1 MQVFPEYRTAVEAFP
16 YTKGHATLVECNGN
30 VDQQLNGNV
39 DQQLHVELG
48 SVYEG
53 LEDVVS

>member
-16 YTKGHATLVECNGN
+16 YTKGHATLECDGN
-30 VDQQLNGNV
+30 VDQQLKGNV